1 MAHEL
6 EHDPSLAPA
15 SEAIH
20 MPEPSYLP
28 FALTI
33 GITITLLGILTGFIV
48 SLVGLCIVIP
58 VLFRWIRSARD
69 ELNDLPLEH
78 H

>member
-1 MAHEL
+1 MAQEL
-6 EHDPSLAPA
+6 EHDPTLPPA

-20 MPEPSYLP
+20 MPDPSYMP
-28 FALTI
+28 FALAL
-33 GITITLLGILTGFIV
+33 GIMITLVGILTGIIIV
-48 SLVGLCIVIP
+48 IIGLCIVIP
-58 VLFRWIRSARD
+58 VLIRWIRSARD